1 MDMKKFEKILNQR
14 FKKTVREDQLDFMKK
29 CVKEFLLE
37 KMSIS
42 DLSTHF
48 DSSAELM
55 WVEVPEQIKDV
66 FLEWVCEMKVD
77 LDKSVGKLI
86 DTRLLWWD
94 FDEILMKVF
103 K

>member
-29 CVKEFLLE
+29 CIKEFLLE
-37 KMSIS
+37 KMTIE
-42 DLSTHF
+42 DLSKHF
-48 DSSAELM
+48 DTSAELM
-55 WVEVPEQIKDV
+55 WIEVPEQIKDV
-66 FLEWVCEMKVD
+66 FFEWVCEMKVD
-77 LDKSVGKLI
+77 LDKSVNKLI